1 MNRFDLD
8 RFRVA
13 QARDFA
19 QAREELREGVK
30 RGHWMWWMFP
40 QLRGLGLSPTS
51 AYYGL
56 GSRAEAVAFLA
67 DPELRARLT
76 ELCDLLLTHPDRSA
90 RDIFGSPDDLKLRSC
105 MTLFAA
111 LPEAPPVFAAVLERF
126 FAGEAD
132 ARTLALLA

>member
-1 MNRFDLD
+1 
-8 RFRVA
+8 
-13 QARDFA
+13 
-19 QAREELREGVK
+19 
-30 RGHWMWWMFP
+30 MFP

-56 GSRAEAVAFLA
+56 SSRAEAVAFLA
-67 DPELRARLT
+67 DPELKARLT

-90 RDIFGSPDDLKLRSC
+90 HDIFGSPDDLKLRSC

-111 LPEAPPVFAAVLERF
+111 LPEAPSVFAAVLERF